1 MHIFFLAIV
10 LSLCLGITGSDYPI
24 GMLTFA
30 CLQSEKHGDCLKET
44 GQQPKKQQQ
53 KTHKNTQKHKIPH
66 RKLAIEQHKP
76 NEKC

>member
-1 MHIFFLAIV
+1 
-10 LSLCLGITGSDYPI
+10 
-24 GMLTFA
+24 MLTFA

-66 RKLAIEQHKP
+66 RKLAIEQHEP